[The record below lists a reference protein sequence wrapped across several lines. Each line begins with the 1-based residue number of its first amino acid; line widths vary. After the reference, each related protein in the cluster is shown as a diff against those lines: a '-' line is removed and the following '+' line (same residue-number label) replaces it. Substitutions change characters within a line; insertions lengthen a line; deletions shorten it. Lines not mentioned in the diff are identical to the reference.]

1 MMAVGMDGKTTKW
14 CQLLLGNMLK
24 GEHVMLVMVDGLHN
38 RRFFKE
44 HESLQVIQPDAY
56 TINFVHLVPEYGH
69 EAIANRSNGVK
80 LSRDVS
86 CNGARMIDLSTVLIP
101 NDGSLEEA
109 FAVEWAEQEHFEDE
123 ETKLSCPKIN
133 LSNVLKSNK
142 GSSDKSFQSLSYL
155 HEMQKRK
162 QKIEESKAVQHQ
174 DIKKHINPENV
185 RLIVLAK
192 LQEALD
198 EEDILADQILTMMH
212 RYADRFTNR
221 RVEINNLMVLQDHP
235 LVDYGKYA
243 LGCMTGAD
251 MKKCVYLK
259 SVRDEL
265 LRSMEE
271 KRQLM
276 ANYRDM

>member
-1 MMAVGMDGKTTKW
+1 MASNPKNVRLTILAKLQEALDEEDVLADQILTMMHRYADRFT
-14 CQLLLGNMLK
+14 
-24 GEHVMLVMVDGLHN
+24 N
-38 RRFFKE
+38 RRVE
-44 HESLQVIQPDAY
+44 INNLMVLQDHP
-56 TINFVHLVPEYGH
+56 LVDYGKY
-69 EAIANRSNGVK
+69 ALG
-80 LSRDVS
+80 
-86 CNGARMIDLSTVLIP
+86 CMTGADMKKCVY
-101 NDGSLEEA
+101 
-109 FAVEWAEQEHFEDE
+109 
-123 ETKLSCPKIN
+123 
-133 LSNVLKSNK
+133 LKSVRDELLR
-142 GSSDKSFQSLSYL
+142 SM
-155 HEMQKRK
+155 EEKR
-162 QKIEESKAVQHQ
+162 QLMANYI
-174 DIKKHINPENV
+174 DMYNPENV
-185 RLIVLAK
+185 RLSVLAK

>member
-1 MMAVGMDGKTTKW
+1 M
-14 CQLLLGNMLK
+14 
-24 GEHVMLVMVDGLHN
+24 
-38 RRFFKE
+38 
-44 HESLQVIQPDAY
+44 
-56 TINFVHLVPEYGH
+56 
-69 EAIANRSNGVK
+69 
-80 LSRDVS
+80 
-86 CNGARMIDLSTVLIP
+86 
-101 NDGSLEEA
+101 
-109 FAVEWAEQEHFEDE
+109 VEWAEQEHFEDE

-133 LSNVLKSNK
+133 LSTVLKSNK

-162 QKIEESKAVQHQ
+162 QKIEETKAVQHQ

-185 RLIVLAK
+185 RLSVLAK

-251 MKKCVYLK
+251 MKKCVHLK